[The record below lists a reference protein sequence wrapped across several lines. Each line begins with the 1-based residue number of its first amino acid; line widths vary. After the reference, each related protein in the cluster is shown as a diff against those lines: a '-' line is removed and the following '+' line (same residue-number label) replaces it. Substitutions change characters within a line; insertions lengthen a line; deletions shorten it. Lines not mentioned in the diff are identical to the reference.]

1 MSIWNNDE
9 ARRFFIANGYPSQ
22 YNDGLKAYLEDIL
35 GLTGEG
41 KALNDLLKNY
51 ISLYGTEFLV
61 YIDNLLLE
69 NGFDLLQENNSMI
82 LLESSAL

>member
-9 ARRFFIANGYPSQ
+9 ARRFFIDNGYPTQ

-35 GLTGEG
+35 GLQNEG
-41 KALNDLLKNY
+41 FSLNDLLKMY
-51 ISLYGTEFLV
+51 VPIYGTNFLT

-69 NGFDLLQENNSMI
+69 DGFDLLQENSSMI
-82 LLESSAL
+82 LLENAAI